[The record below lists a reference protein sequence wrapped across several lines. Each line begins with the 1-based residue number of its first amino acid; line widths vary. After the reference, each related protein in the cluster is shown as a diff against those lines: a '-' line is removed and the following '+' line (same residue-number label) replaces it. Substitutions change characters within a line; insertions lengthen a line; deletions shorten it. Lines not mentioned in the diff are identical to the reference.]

1 MQQFTFPM
9 RRGYLKDFAVFA
21 LLRRFFVS
29 SLQFFDFE
37 SYLRI
42 AVSAENCAVF
52 RIEFFHRFFSFVELS
67 VESIMCDVEV
77 FETQVPL
84 PPPCAH
90 NLPPFLP
97 DWQTHSCVVLA
108 FMALFRSYLWSIDEM
123 IHITADLVINDVLT
137 TSRSYDIEKR
147 LFSVFGIFS

>member
-1 MQQFTFPM
+1 MVFFIRNRCTKIRAKIISYLFRYFFSVVLMQQFTFTM
-9 RRGYLKDFAVFA
+9 RRGYLVKDLAVFA
-21 LLRRFFVS
+21 LLRRFFVR

-90 NLPPFLP
+90 NLPQLNHFCLIGKTQFVSFWLLWRFLGVA
-97 DWQTHSCVVLA
+97 S
-108 FMALFRSYLWSIDEM
+108 
-123 IHITADLVINDVLT
+123 DLC
-137 TSRSYDIEKR
+137 KK
-147 LFSVFGIFS
+147 